1 MILWQCLRSAGDV
14 FSGVRMEAQEM
25 TSKTF
30 DPSRRRLFRQGAVI
44 ASGVALGGLML
55 RVKAQAQ
62 GGTVSK
68 TVAKYQDDPHGTQ
81 ECDGCIQ
88 FIPGK
93 TPSAHGTCKIVQGS
107 ISPKGWCMFF
117 AAKS

>member
-1 MILWQCLRSAGDV
+1 
-14 FSGVRMEAQEM
+14 M
-25 TSKTF
+25 TIKTF
-30 DPSRRRLFRQGAVI
+30 DPSRRRLFRQGAAI
-44 ASGVALGGLML
+44 AGGAALGGLML
-55 RVKAQAQ
+55 SAKARAQA
-62 GGTVSK
+62 GTVAKS
-68 TVAKYQDDPHGTQ
+68 VAKYQDKPHGTQ

-93 TPSAHGTCKIVQGS
+93 SPSAHGTCKIVEGD

>member
-1 MILWQCLRSAGDV
+1 
-14 FSGVRMEAQEM
+14 M

-30 DPSRRRLFRQGAVI
+30 DPFRRRLFRQGAAI
-44 ASGVALGGLML
+44 AGSAALGGLL
-55 RVKAQAQ
+55 LSVKAPAQ
-62 GGTVSK
+62 GGKVAKS
-68 TVAKYQDDPHGTQ
+68 VAKYQDKPHGPQ

-93 TPSAHGTCKIVQGS
+93 TTSTPGICKIVEGS

>member
-1 MILWQCLRSAGDV
+1 
-14 FSGVRMEAQEM
+14 M

-30 DPSRRRLFRQGAVI
+30 DPSRRRLFRQGVTI
-44 ASGVALGGLML
+44 ASGAALGGLML
-55 RVKAQAQ
+55 NAKAPAQAAK
-62 GGTVSK
+62 VSK
-68 TVAKYQDDPHGTQ
+68 TVAKYQDEPHGTQ
-81 ECDGCIQ
+81 RCDGCMQ

-93 TPSAHGTCKIVQGS
+93 APTADGTCKIVQGG

>member
-1 MILWQCLRSAGDV
+1 
-14 FSGVRMEAQEM
+14 M

-44 ASGVALGGLML
+44 ASGVALGGLMQ
-55 RVKAQAQ
+55 KAPAQ
-62 GGTVSK
+62 GGTVAK
-68 TVAKYQDDPHGTQ
+68 TVAKYQDKPHGAQ
-81 ECDGCIQ
+81 ECDGCLQ

-93 TPSAHGTCKIVQGS
+93 TPSADGTCKIVEGG

-117 AAKS
+117 APKS